1 MKKEKT
7 IKLTEQSLREM
18 IDDTIKLIAAGGE
31 GPATEFNAHAND
43 CNRMATEINAYLR
56 ERFKE
61 IEGMQHAKSTRV
73 PKYQEGDNIK
83 YEGDRKL
90 YRELAHILK
99 YACDRLDTFMKDNGY
114 PLMPELT
121 PRKDRITLGK

>member
-7 IKLTEQSLREM
+7 IKLTEQNLREM

-31 GPATEFNAHAND
+31 DPTTEFNAHAND
-43 CNRMATEINAYLR
+43 CNRMATEINTYLR
-56 ERFKE
+56 ERIKE
-61 IEGMQHAKSTRV
+61 IEGMQHAKSARV
-73 PKYQEGDNIK
+73 PKYQEGDKIK

-114 PLMPELT
+114 PLMPKLE
-121 PRKDRITLGK
+121 PRKDRITLRK

>member
-1 MKKEKT
+1 MEKKKT
-7 IKLTEQSLREM
+7 IKLTEQNLREM
-18 IDDTIKLIAAGGE
+18 IDDTVKLIAAGGE
-31 GPATEFNAHAND
+31 DPTTEFNAHAND

-56 ERFKE
+56 ERIKE

-73 PKYQEGDNIK
+73 PKYQEGDKIK

-121 PRKDRITLGK
+121 PRKDRITLVK